1 MAADDASLVLLGCKG
16 DRRAFGE
23 LVVRHERAMLAVARA
38 YFASEADAEDAV
50 QDAFV
55 QACGALD
62 GLRDPSRFAAWLTR
76 ITINAS
82 LAILR
87 ARRDKQSLADFAST
101 VSLRPRVQSEQLTP
115 ATLATKS
122 EEAEQVK
129 AAIGRLPEA
138 QRVVIMLRYAADM
151 TYDELAAYLG
161 VPAST
166 VRGRLHLART
176 TLKAL
181 LDGGR

>member
-1 MAADDASLVLLGCKG
+1 MPADDGSLVGRTREG
-16 DRRAFGE
+16 DRAAFGE

-55 QACGALD
+55 QAYEALD
-62 GLRDPSRFAAWLTR
+62 GLRDPGRFAAWLTR

-87 ARRDKQSLADFAST
+87 ARRDKQSLSDFAST
-101 VSLRPRVQSEQLTP
+101 VSLRPRVSPEQLTP
-115 ATLATKS
+115 AALALRS
-122 EEAEQVK
+122 EESEQVK

-151 TYDELAAYLG
+151 SYDAVAAYLE

-176 TLKAL
+176 TLKTL
-181 LDGGR
+181 LDGTS